1 MKSPN
6 FGSPSSDGLSKI
18 GRHFSNKVHRGAF
31 CQFPFRLIYYYG
43 SNKSTGKETVKSHL
57 CALFWNLEIFGKRM
71 KINQALHMDEMNMP
85 KN

>member
-1 MKSPN
+1 M
-6 FGSPSSDGLSKI
+6 SKI
-18 GRHFSNKVHRGAF
+18 VKMPLLFVYVNIEMPWFNTLHRGAF
-31 CQFPFRLIYYYG
+31 YQSSFRLIYYYG
-43 SNKSTGKETVKSHL
+43 SNKSTGKETVKSHI